1 MRNMFIVELAVMK
14 SARVTMSV
22 MPVVVH
28 VREASM
34 HTAGWVVGV
43 IVIMVYPTTMKE
55 VVSWSSVVR
64 MTRVMRMDRC
74 MVPTM
79 NLVMHNLNNI
89 MVVMYVPMRM
99 IMRIVKVR

>member
-1 MRNMFIVELAVMK
+1 MFIVELAVMK

-43 IVIMVYPTTMKE
+43 VVVMVYPASMKE

-64 MTRVMRMDRC
+64 VPWIMGVGRR

-79 NLVMHNLNNI
+79 NLVMHNLKHI
-89 MVVMYVPMRM
+89 MVVMHIPMRM
-99 IMRIVKVR
+99 VMGIMKVW